1 VPASSLRLAA
11 ALALVLSLGT
21 LAGGEAALG
30 GLRSLN
36 HYWDPAAP
44 EVCPFKAATGLPC
57 VGCGGTH
64 AFARAARGH
73 LVAALGL
80 NPLGAWA
87 GLATW
92 VVGLGALAS
101 LVSGRGRW
109 LTVTLVTVVTA
120 SPVVVLVCAIRWWMS
135 LPAGLVLH

>member
-1 VPASSLRLAA
+1 VAASSLRPLA

-21 LAGGEAALG
+21 LAGGEAALE
-30 GLRSLN
+30 GLWRLDR
-36 HYWDPAAP
+36 YWDPSAP
-44 EVCPFKAATGLPC
+44 AVCPFKAATGLPC

-64 AFARAARGH
+64 AFARAARGD

-87 GLATW
+87 GLAAW
-92 VVGLGALAS
+92 IVGLGAAAA

-109 LTVTLVTVVTA
+109 LAVPLGTVVTA
-120 SPVVVLVCAIRWWMS
+120 SPVIVLVCAIRWWMS